1 MPPLDLVIE
10 GGDVI
15 DGSAAPRVRQDVGV
29 RGGVIER
36 LGDLRAVSAHRRI
49 DARGRI
55 VAPGFIDA
63 HAHDDRLLL
72 EQIGRAHV

>member
-29 RGGVIER
+29 RGCVIE
-36 LGDLRAVSAHRRI
+36 
-49 DARGRI
+49 
-55 VAPGFIDA
+55 
-63 HAHDDRLLL
+63 
-72 EQIGRAHV
+72 IGRAHV